1 MCRIHLE
8 TSSVLLRQLPVEYLK
23 RPTNWTYAPYTAD
36 TAVGAND
43 FVKVP
48 EGEVTLGKHDDYPTF
63 GWDNEYGKAIK
74 RQAIFSRVY
83 KMIQNC
89 NRVPAFE
96 ATKYKIMNKEFLE
109 FVEARGYDN
118 RDLWTEEGTKHL
130 IIH

>member
-1 MCRIHLE
+1 M
-8 TSSVLLRQLPVEYLK
+8 EYLK

-74 RQAIFSRVY
+74 RQAMFSIVY
-83 KMIQNC
+83 KMMQNC